1 MPTFEVPENTPF
13 LRPGI
18 QKMEVV
24 EAIEKVSKS
33 GNEMIEITLEAKGG
47 GRVKDY
53 LVFTKKAAFK
63 IRQFLEAAG
72 HNLKTGDEVSLT
84 DKECLEMEPI
94 FVELAPDPEK
104 PEYMRAKRYM
114 TSEEA
119 IEAIEKQ
126 IQAAKELAAKEAA
139 ERKAREDAI
148 PF

>member
-72 HNLKTGDEVSLT
+72 RKLETGANVSLT
-84 DKECLEMEPI
+84 DRECLDLKPLL
-94 FVELAPDPEK
+94 VEVVPDPEK
-104 PEYMRAKRYM
+104 PEYVKVKRYVNYAASDAPK
-114 TSEEA
+114 TAHEEGD
-119 IEAIEKQ
+119 E
-126 IQAAKELAAKEAA
+126 
-139 ERKAREDAI
+139 I

>member
-13 LRPGI
+13 LRPGL

-72 HNLKTGDEVSLT
+72 RKLNTGDSVSLT
-84 DKECLEMEPI
+84 DSECLDLKPM
-94 FVELAPDPEK
+94 FVELAPDDEK
-104 PEYMRAKRYM
+104 PEYMRVKRYL
-114 TSEEA
+114 TTEEGNAA
-119 IEAIEKQ
+119 IQRSLLAPKT
-126 IQAAKELAAKEAA
+126 AKEDGDE
-139 ERKAREDAI
+139 I